1 MRTMPTT
8 IALLIFVAG
17 AAAEAQ
23 EIYPSRQIT
32 VIAPF
37 PAGGS
42 TDLVARVVSD
52 GLRAKLGQPVI
63 VENKPGGTGVIGTR
77 EVVKAPPDG
86 YTLLLGN
93 VGALAIPAAMNPDY
107 PVDPIRDLV
116 PISMV
121 AEFVGVM
128 LVKKDLPIS
137 SLQEFIAYA
146 KARPGVLNFG
156 TSGTGSLVHL
166 SAELLMQQ
174 AELKMQHVPY
184 RGGANSMTDLLAGTL
199 DVLFTSSPVAVGQ
212 VHNKGL
218 KMLGVTSSYRLHAL
232 PDVPTMQE
240 AGLKNYDI
248 TGWLG
253 VLAPAGLSGSIR
265 DKLSTALVEIVRE
278 TDTQAKLRTIGFE
291 PVGTDAATFDRFYR
305 AEVKRWADFV
315 KERGI
320 KAAQ

>member
-1 MRTMPTT
+1 MKILALW
-8 IALLIFVAG
+8 IAMLASSAAG
-17 AAAEAQ
+17 AQEA
-23 EIYPSRQIT
+23 YPTRQIAI
-32 VIAPF
+32 IAPF

-42 TDLVARVVSD
+42 TDLVARVLSD
-52 GLRAKLGQPVI
+52 GLRHKLGQPVI
-63 VENKPGGTGVIGTR
+63 VENKPGGTGIIGTR
-77 EVVKAPPDG
+77 EVVKAAADG

-93 VGALAIPAAMNPDY
+93 VGSLVIPAAMNPDF
-107 PVDPIRDLV
+107 PIDPNRELV
-116 PISMV
+116 PVSLA

-128 LVKKDLPIS
+128 LVKKDLPVGT
-137 SLQEFIAYA
+137 LQEFIAYA

-156 TSGTGSLVHL
+156 TSGVGSLVHL

-174 AELKMQHVPY
+174 VDIKMLHVPY

-212 VHNKGL
+212 LQNKGL
-218 KMLGVTSSYRLHAL
+218 KMLAVTSRYRLHAL

-240 AGLKNYDI
+240 AGVKNYDV

-253 VLAPAGLSGSIR
+253 VLAPAGLPPTVR
-265 DKLSTALVEIVRE
+265 DKLSAALVEIVRDSE
-278 TDTQAKLRTIGFE
+278 TQARLRTIGFE
-291 PVGTDAATFDRFYR
+291 PVGTDAAAFDRFYR

-320 KAAQ
+320 KATK

>member
-1 MRTMPTT
+1 MPKLL
-8 IALLIFVAG
+8 ALLLVVAAS
-17 AAAEAQ
+17 AAAQAQ

-32 VIAPF
+32 IVAPF

-42 TDLVARVVSD
+42 TDLVARIIAD
-52 GLRAKLGQPVI
+52 GLRSKLGQPVI

-77 EVVKAPPDG
+77 EVVKALPDG

-93 VGALAIPAAMNPDY
+93 VGALAIPAAMNPDF

-116 PISMV
+116 PISMS

-128 LVKKDLPIS
+128 LVKKDLPINT
-137 SLQEFIAYA
+137 LQEFIAYA
-146 KARPGVLNFG
+146 KGRPGELNFG

-174 AELKMQHVPY
+174 ANLRMQHVPY

-218 KMLGVTSSYRLHAL
+218 KMLAVTSRYRLHAL

-240 AGLKNYDI
+240 AGLRNYDV

-253 VLAPAGLSGSIR
+253 VLGPAGLPLSVR
-265 DKLSTALVEIVRE
+265 DKLSAALVDIVRE
-278 TDTQAKLRTIGFE
+278 PDTQAKLRTIGFE
-291 PVGTDAATFDRFYR
+291 PVGTDAAIFERFYR

-320 KAAQ
+320 KATQ